1 MSGTDLDAVLRNLG
15 VTTIVVTG
23 VSVNI
28 AVTNLVME
36 AVNLGYD
43 VVLPRDAVCGVPA
56 DYADA
61 VIDNTLRLLATI
73 TTVDELV
80 GVWEAAG
87 RVRFCQSLMFAD
99 PSQWVATSCRWPRRR
114 GSTRSRCPT
123 TSSTPTSSTRSTRTA
138 TSGEPMFPP
147 DTQWP
152 DVWVTTGALAAV
164 TERIHF
170 STHVY
175 VLPVR
180 NPFVVAKAVGT
191 AAWLSDD
198 RVVLGVGAG
207 WMREEFAQLEQPFER
222 RGARMEEQ
230 IEVLR
235 TLWRGGMVEHHGE
248 FYDFDRLEMAPGA
261 RAGSVP
267 ILIGGHSD
275 TALRRAARVGDGW
288 MGVYYDTEALK
299 EIVRR
304 LQGFREEYGTTDRP
318 FEIQASIV
326 DRMPTPD
333 VCAELAAEGVTCII
347 TSAWMMQGLQFASLA
362 ENVRA
367 LESFGEQYIAPLRRR
382 ERRGRRHLS
391 TPGPLMGRQN

>member
-1 MSGTDLDAVLRNLG
+1 
-15 VTTIVVTG
+15 
-23 VSVNI
+23 
-28 AVTNLVME
+28 
-36 AVNLGYD
+36 
-43 VVLPRDAVCGVPA
+43 
-56 DYADA
+56 
-61 VIDNTLRLLATI
+61 
-73 TTVDELV
+73 
-80 GVWEAAG
+80 
-87 RVRFCQSLMFAD
+87 MFAD
-99 PSQWVATSCRWPRRR
+99 PSQWRDLVQVAEAAGFDQVSLSDHVFYPDKLD
-114 GSTRSRCPT
+114 SKYPY
-123 TSSTPTSSTRSTRTA
+123 TA
-138 TSGEPMFPP
+138 SGEPMFPP

-207 WMREEFAQLEQPFER
+207 WMREEFTQLEQPFER

-248 FYDFDRLEMAPGA
+248 FYDFDRLEMAPVP
-261 RAGSVP
+261 RRSVP

-304 LQGFREEYGTTDRP
+304 LQGFRDEYGTTDRP

-362 ENVRA
+362 DNVRA
-367 LESFGEQYIAPLRRR
+367 LESFGEQYIAPLRP
-382 ERRGRRHLS
+382 S
-391 TPGPLMGRQN
+391 